1 MSFRAIRPFPT
12 PQRADDVSD
21 SRDHKRPNIERTKT
35 ACEACRKLKAKCDGT
50 RPRCQACVAKDRE
63 CVFRGEE
70 GQSTQAI
77 LTARIEE
84 LEKRIREL
92 QPGQVSHPAP
102 DESEGSREPTAVGHI
117 VQQACASI
125 VLAIPSATATKRAI
139 DGFFSCSGKLFHVF
153 SQNQVASLVDS
164 VYGEVDGQSKDLKA
178 DIGSLMAVAAVGSQ
192 YANTVEEDAEVGET
206 FYNIA
211 KFYLEDV
218 ITQRPLEAIK
228 VCTLLCMYNV
238 FSKTTV
244 SLAYSDAGLGICDRY
259 GLHCQR
265 RQLDGITD
273 SAWLEYRKAWRTL
286 VFLSA
291 WLSVTLGYKT
301 GNDQVLQRVALSCQ
315 LQVEVDDQHSI
326 SEVVQTEMT
335 KIAVLK
341 AKILHMHLA
350 FKYLATE
357 PLNSIIRDLQAWYEQ
372 LPPQMKL
379 QSEPEH
385 DVPLEAKRSICHVH
399 LLYLG
404 AIMLLFRRI
413 VAENTR
419 VGRPDISLPILRH
432 PSSDL
437 LSKQGPNALIAA
449 NTSAKILKLM
459 LDENSIFQRCWLIIF
474 QSYTSCIIIMHSV
487 LKNLISSWV
496 PSHRD
501 ETKNARSCLETLAYC
516 GLADPVASRFHK
528 KAQAIYNSVLG
539 HIESYEEAI
548 GKSRSKPAEASAS
561 RDGPEDISMQD
572 NTHDPEVLSPSY
584 RRSIEELSSDL
595 LVMLCRPFG
604 DPSYRDGAKESL
616 AETNKSDPTRYE
628 HSVLLERLD
637 WDYEN
642 SVPFHWDSERLGLGK
657 GGDLMSRDGPSRN
670 TQSGNRFLDSMH
682 PSGWS

>member
-1 MSFRAIRPFPT
+1 M
-12 PQRADDVSD
+12 
-21 SRDHKRPNIERTKT
+21 
-35 ACEACRKLKAKCDGT
+35 KCDGT
-50 RPRCQACVAKDRE
+50 RPRCLACVAKDRE

-77 LTARIEE
+77 LTTRIEE

-92 QPGQVSHPAP
+92 QPGQVSRPAP
-102 DESEGSREPTAVGHI
+102 DESEGLGEPTAVGRI
-117 VQQACASI
+117 VQQAYNSI
-125 VLAIPSATATKRAI
+125 VLAIPSATVTKRAI

-153 SQNQVASLVDS
+153 SQDQVSSLVDS

-192 YANTVEEDAEVGET
+192 YTNAIEENDEVGET

-238 FSKTTV
+238 FSKTTA

-357 PLNSIIRDLQAWYEQ
+357 PLNSIIRDLQVWYEQ

-379 QSEPEH
+379 QSAPDH

-413 VAENTR
+413 VAENIR
-419 VGRPDISLPILRH
+419 VGQPDISLSILRH

-449 NTSAKILKLM
+449 NMSAKILKLM

-487 LKNLISSWV
+487 LKNLVSSFV

-539 HIESYEEAI
+539 HIESYTEAI
-548 GKSRSKPAEASAS
+548 SKSRGRSSDERGSSSSGKTAAASS
-561 RDGPEDISMQD
+561 FEEGSEDISMQD
-572 NTHDPEVLSPSY
+572 NTHDPGVLPPSY
-584 RRSIEELSSDL
+584 RRSVEELSSDL

-604 DPSYRDGAKESL
+604 DPSYRDDAKESL

-642 SVPFHWDSERLGLGK
+642 SVPFHWDSERLGLGR
-657 GGDLMSRDGPSRN
+657 GGDTMSWDGPSRN
-670 TQSGNRFLDSMH
+670 AQSGNRFLDSMH